1 MGPRLVAVLGE
12 VKPAVK
18 ALLEAE
24 YARVGYDPS
33 AASSKTTAAG
43 AAGGGAGGGG
53 SCGLP
58 RQVSDSPVSLR
69 SYISLSPPF
78 LTYPLC
84 CCVGW
89 QDLFGSGMLDK
100 GTIVAELS
108 LTEGK
113 TSWQNRKNAI
123 EAVIAACER
132 SGHYLEVT
140 PGAPAV
146 ALVDL
151 LKALKARLNDTQANL
166 KPLAAAAIG
175 HLIASL
181 EPEAGAKHLR
191 PVAGG
196 LVGGLGDNKKPM
208 RDATVA
214 ALNMAVSLNRYT
226 TSGADGASSPPSSS
240 VVEVGLLAVLIGPL
254 CEALVATAVG
264 RQELLSFLLPLA
276 AAEPLSCLRHPVDCT
291 EMPAPLVL
299 AMQDKTA
306 AVRSLAEQLLGVLTA
321 RALVSRQSVEK
332 ATRDLA
338 PAAKRTVMPSVER
351 MLAAYG
357 MAKKNGTTAATAAT
371 STATTATTTT
381 VAAATVPVISEG
393 AEGVNERVGGVSND
407 QTAAL
412 TASASV
418 VSLSAFADHPL
429 NAPSSPSSSSSA
441 LPGFAASSSPT
452 ATAPLGDSTTAT
464 TNAAPA
470 VASSSSSSSV
480 PSLLKRTVKAKR
492 LADGWCLQWPQPPED
507 PSDAELAALRTVWE
521 PLMTADLAALVFPS
535 KGGAAGKFG
544 QLTNQDACLAAV
556 SELTNQVSVSQ
567 ASVIALQHSDLLVR
581 YACHALCLRETAGGM
596 LKVLGLVGEIFSM
609 LKREGQML
617 HDSEVSCL
625 LPHLIDRAGHKSERH
640 KAAFKAVLVSAADVM
655 PPSKL
660 CQALLQVPS
669 VPVPA
674 HPYMSSPT
682 TSPNSACFFLCLL
695 VSLFVVVVVVAVAGS
710 VEQEQEVSGGMS
722 GGDPA
727 HRRNRP
733 QGRRGAG
740 TSRGAGSRRLSGLQ
754 RQRRQWTTCVSG
766 SLLRPV
772 PRSSH
777 PR

>member
-1 MGPRLVAVLGE
+1 
-12 VKPAVK
+12 
-18 ALLEAE
+18 
-24 YARVGYDPS
+24 
-33 AASSKTTAAG
+33 
-43 AAGGGAGGGG
+43 
-53 SCGLP
+53 
-58 RQVSDSPVSLR
+58 
-69 SYISLSPPF
+69 
-78 LTYPLC
+78 
-84 CCVGW
+84 
-89 QDLFGSGMLDK
+89 MLDK

-132 SGHYLEVT
+132 SGHYLEVA

-181 EPEAGAKHLR
+181 DPEAGAKHLR
-191 PVAGG
+191 PIAGG

-208 RDATVA
+208 RDATVS

-226 TSGADGASSPPSSS
+226 TASSSADTASSSPPSSS

-357 MAKKNGTTAATAAT
+357 MAKKNGAIATTAVTSTSTSTVTAATT
-371 STATTATTTT
+371 S
-381 VAAATVPVISEG
+381 S
-393 AEGVNERVGGVSND
+393 GVSNGDEGGNNND
-407 QTAAL
+407 QTVVVL
-412 TASASV
+412 TAASAPV

-429 NAPSSPSSSSSA
+429 NVVPSSPASSSS
-441 LPGFAASSSPT
+441 FAAPLGFGTSSSPT
-452 ATAPLGDSTTAT
+452 ATAPLTTHAVSTSAGEPTSS
-464 TNAAPA
+464 TNAALA
-470 VASSSSSSSV
+470 SGNVVASASSSSSSVV

-492 LADGWCLQWPQPPED
+492 LADGGCLQWPQPPED
-507 PSDAELAALRTVWE
+507 PSDAELAALRTLWE
-521 PLMTADLAALVFPS
+521 PLMSADLAALVFPS
-535 KGGAAGKFG
+535 KGGAAGKFAG
-544 QLTNQDACLAAV
+544 QLANQDACLAAV
-556 SELTNQVSVSQ
+556 TELTNQVSVSP
-567 ASVIALQHSDLLVR
+567 ASVAAQHSDLLVR

-609 LKREGQML
+609 LKREGQ
-617 HDSEVSCL
+617 V
-625 LPHLIDRAGHKSERH
+625 
-640 KAAFKAVLVSAADVM
+640 
-655 PPSKL
+655 
-660 CQALLQVPS
+660 
-669 VPVPA
+669 
-674 HPYMSSPT
+674 
-682 TSPNSACFFLCLL
+682 
-695 VSLFVVVVVVAVAGS
+695 
-710 VEQEQEVSGGMS
+710 
-722 GGDPA
+722 
-727 HRRNRP
+727 
-733 QGRRGAG
+733 
-740 TSRGAGSRRLSGLQ
+740 
-754 RQRRQWTTCVSG
+754 
-766 SLLRPV
+766 
-772 PRSSH
+772 
-777 PR
+777 

>member
-1 MGPRLVAVLGE
+1 
-12 VKPAVK
+12 
-18 ALLEAE
+18 
-24 YARVGYDPS
+24 
-33 AASSKTTAAG
+33 
-43 AAGGGAGGGG
+43 
-53 SCGLP
+53 
-58 RQVSDSPVSLR
+58 
-69 SYISLSPPF
+69 
-78 LTYPLC
+78 
-84 CCVGW
+84 
-89 QDLFGSGMLDK
+89 MLDK

-132 SGHYLEVT
+132 SGHYLEVAS
-140 PGAPAV
+140 GAPAV

-181 EPEAGAKHLR
+181 DPEAGAKHLR

-306 AVRSLAEQLLGVLTA
+306 AVRSLAEQLLWVLTA

-357 MAKKNGTTAATAAT
+357 MAKKNGTTATATANT
-371 STATTATTTT
+371 STTATAT
-381 VAAATVPVISEG
+381 VASATVPGISEG
-393 AEGVNERVGGVSND
+393 AEGVSERIGGVSND
-407 QTAAL
+407 QTVAL

-429 NAPSSPSSSSSA
+429 NAPSSPSSASSSSA
-441 LPGFAASSSPT
+441 PPVLATSSSPT
-452 ATAPLGDSTTAT
+452 ATAPLTHAVSTSAGDPTTI
-464 TNAAPA
+464 NAAPA
-470 VASSSSSSSV
+470 SGNVASSSSSV

-492 LADGWCLQWPQPPED
+492 LADGGCLQWPQPPED

-556 SELTNQVSVSQ
+556 TELTNQVSVSQ
-567 ASVIALQHSDLLVR
+567 ASIAVQHSDLLVR

-640 KAAFKAVLVSAADVM
+640 KAAFKAVLVLAADVM

-660 CQALLQVPS
+660 CQALLQVLPS
-669 VPVPA
+669 PFHPTPICLVLTLPVCVVVCLCLYFVCCCCCCRVCRA
-674 HPYMSSPT
+674 RTRSLEWCVWRRSSASSRSTPRALRRWDEQGFEKSLSISTPKTT
-682 TSPNSACFFLCLL
+682 TSVDDMRVWISATPC
-695 VSLFVVVVVVAVAGS
+695 
-710 VEQEQEVSGGMS
+710 
-722 GGDPA
+722 
-727 HRRNRP
+727 
-733 QGRRGAG
+733 
-740 TSRGAGSRRLSGLQ
+740 T
-754 RQRRQWTTCVSG
+754 
-766 SLLRPV
+766 SLLP
-772 PRSSH
+772 SSVTY
-777 PR
+777 PS

>member
-1 MGPRLVAVLGE
+1 
-12 VKPAVK
+12 
-18 ALLEAE
+18 
-24 YARVGYDPS
+24 
-33 AASSKTTAAG
+33 
-43 AAGGGAGGGG
+43 
-53 SCGLP
+53 
-58 RQVSDSPVSLR
+58 
-69 SYISLSPPF
+69 
-78 LTYPLC
+78 
-84 CCVGW
+84 
-89 QDLFGSGMLDK
+89 MLDK

-132 SGHYLEVT
+132 SGHYLEVA
-140 PGAPAV
+140 PGAPAA

-181 EPEAGAKHLR
+181 DPEAGAKHLR

-264 RQELLSFLLPLA
+264 RQELLFFLLPLA

-381 VAAATVPVISEG
+381 VAAATVPGISEG
-393 AEGVNERVGGVSND
+393 AEGVNERVGGVSYD

-441 LPGFAASSSPT
+441 LPVLAASSSPT

-464 TNAAPA
+464 TNAAPPGA
-470 VASSSSSSSV
+470 SSSSSSSSSSV

-492 LADGWCLQWPQPPED
+492 LADGGFLQLPQPPED

-556 SELTNQVSVSQ
+556 TELTNQVSVSQ
-567 ASVIALQHSDLLVR
+567 ASIAVQHSDLLVR

-669 VPVPA
+669 VPIPS
-674 HPYMSSPT
+674 HPTPICL
-682 TSPNSACFFLCLL
+682 ALLL
-695 VSLFVVVVVVAVAGS
+695 VLTLPVCFS
-710 VEQEQEVSGGMS
+710 V
-722 GGDPA
+722 
-727 HRRNRP
+727 
-733 QGRRGAG
+733 
-740 TSRGAGSRRLSGLQ
+740 
-754 RQRRQWTTCVSG
+754 C
-766 SLLRPV
+766 
-772 PRSSH
+772 
-777 PR
+777 